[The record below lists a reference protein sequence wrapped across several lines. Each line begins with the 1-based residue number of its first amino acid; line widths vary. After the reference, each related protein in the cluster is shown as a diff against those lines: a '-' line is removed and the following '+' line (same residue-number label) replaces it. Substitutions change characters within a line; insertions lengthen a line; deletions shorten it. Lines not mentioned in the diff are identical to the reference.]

1 MTCRYL
7 HRSLKLSYGAKEWGI
22 LLCILMTQSTQLWP
36 GKWQKMYYVLLKVK
50 TIAIQISLTHS
61 YWLVG
66 IINHFYW
73 ECEVLQIVSKETECF
88 KFIEGDAL
96 TKTKNT
102 DTILQDI
109 LKYTN
114 GIIIMLQDATN
125 AQGLYFVNKDISA
138 SWWFYHKWQFQQ
150 VDRFQ
155 SPLNQQLKLFDSKGP
170 PMFQHNIHSIRV
182 WLL

>member
-1 MTCRYL
+1 MTQTVVPVQVKDLKNGVQNVLWKVVTCRYL
-7 HRSLKLSYGAKEWGI
+7 HRSLKLSYGATEWGI
-22 LLCILMTQSTQLWP
+22 LLCILMTQSTQPWS
-36 GKWQKMYYVLLKVK
+36 GKCQKMYWYYVLLKVK
-50 TIAIQISLTHS
+50 TIGIQISLTHS

-88 KFIEGDAL
+88 KFIKGDAL

-125 AQGLYFVNKDISA
+125 AQGLYFV
-138 SWWFYHKWQFQQ
+138 KWSF
-150 VDRFQ
+150 
-155 SPLNQQLKLFDSKGP
+155 LCYK
-170 PMFQHNIHSIRV
+170 
-182 WLL
+182 